1 MLNGGYSVIM
11 VDAYVAAS
19 EAASEVD
26 ERRQLLALVE
36 AQVGSLVDLL
46 PVALLVTDA
55 EGQIQRANAAAG
67 ALLGAAGSLIGR
79 AIDDVLDG
87 HELSIRSRSLCHQ
100 GEVVRLHV
108 VQDGSS

>member
-1 MLNGGYSVIM
+1 MGGTVVTM
-11 VDAYVAAS
+11 VDAYVAT
-19 EAASEVD
+19 SEVD

-67 ALLGAAGSLIGR
+67 ALLGADGSLIGR
-79 AIDDVLDG
+79 AIEDVVDG
-87 HELSIRSRSLCHQ
+87 RELSIRSRSLCHQ

-108 VQDGSS
+108 VQGGNS

>member
-1 MLNGGYSVIM
+1 MGGTVVTM
-11 VDAYVAAS
+11 VDAYVAT
-19 EAASEVD
+19 SEVD

-55 EGQIQRANAAAG
+55 EGQIQRANAAAR
-67 ALLGAAGSLIGR
+67 ALLDADGSLIGR
-79 AIDDVLDG
+79 AIDDVVDG
-87 HELSIRSRSLCHQ
+87 RVLSIRSRSLCHQ

-108 VQDGSS
+108 VQGGNS